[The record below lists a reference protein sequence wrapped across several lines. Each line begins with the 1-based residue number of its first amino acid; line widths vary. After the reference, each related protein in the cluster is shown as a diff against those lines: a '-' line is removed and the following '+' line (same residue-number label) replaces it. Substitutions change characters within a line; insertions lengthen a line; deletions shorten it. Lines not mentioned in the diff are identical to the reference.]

1 MAEAGLMDRIT
12 ERFSPEKGKGKER
25 VDFEK
30 LGQILEDSVKNAT
43 AKLTEHH
50 GKILSVFGLA
60 QVLPKIAKQTSV
72 LALAS
77 FLMALTAAPPTGT
90 SVPLGQQNPHQTAA
104 VQMTQDQEL
113 AQMQADLAAY
123 KSSPDAQSEKTLQES
138 VTKLTGV
145 DSQAE
150 LDGHRLNKINGLI
163 GAEQH
168 LYRYPGDTIEDQ
180 LKTQSDYDMYARSG
194 IAPGKGAWG
203 YFAPS
208 KSQMTPD
215 LVEKEKYYFAVQT
228 FLAPEFKTN
237 WKVLREWFKYR
248 KMIAVNTKTGQAV
261 VAVVADA
268 GPAEWTGKSFGGSP
282 EVMHHLGYGGG
293 PRKGEIVILFVDD
306 PGNKI
311 PLGPINLQ
319 KSPINYTALN
329 LGK

>member
-1 MAEAGLMDRIT
+1 MAEAGLIDRIT
-12 ERFSPEKGKGKER
+12 EKFSPEKRKGVDR

-30 LGQILEDSVKNAT
+30 LVRLLEDSVKNAT

-50 GKILSVFGLA
+50 GKILSSFGLV

-77 FLMALTAAPPTGT
+77 FLMALTAAPPAGT
-90 SVPLGQQNPHQTAA
+90 SVPLGQQNTYQTAA
-104 VQMTQDQEL
+104 VQMTHDQAL

-123 KSSPDAQSEKTLQES
+123 KSAPNTESEKALQMS
-138 VTKLTGV
+138 VSKLTGV
-145 DSQAE
+145 DSEVQ
-150 LDGHRLNKINGLI
+150 LDGHRLNKIMGLI

-168 LYRYPGDTIEDQ
+168 LWRYPGDSIADQ
-180 LKTQSDYDMYARSG
+180 LKTKSDYDMYARSG

-268 GPAEWTGKSFGGSP
+268 GPADWTGKSFGGSP

-306 PGNKI
+306 PDNKI

-319 KSPINYTALN
+319 KNPVNYTAFN
-329 LGK
+329 LEK